1 MGGQTLTPTLSQGE
15 RERALPGRSPVD
27 TFAEMNAWLALPL
40 TLLLGQTPATDASPD
55 AQDPGFVLGAQSTQ
69 QQDPMREPSEEE
81 VRAAQELELQQLRA
95 EVATLRAQML
105 TQQEEDQN
113 RLQSLE
119 QQQATQQARATELE
133 QLRLE
138 RIASLA
144 RAYEWLISADQQ
156 LEIGE
161 RSIGPALI
169 FAQQELTNALATADE
184 SGRGQTVRLIQSAL
198 ARLSTVDDDVAQRNL
213 YVARRQLQAA
223 GIELHEAW
231 RLSINRQGTTLVNQ

>member
-1 MGGQTLTPTLSQGE
+1 MSL
-15 RERALPGRSPVD
+15 
-27 TFAEMNAWLALPL
+27 LALSL
-40 TLLLGQTPATDASPD
+40 TLFLGQTPAPTAAPQEAPPVEPA
-55 AQDPGFVLGAQSTQ
+55 AQQTQAPTLEELERTARELEVKQLRAQVELLQAELEAQRTQ
-69 QQDPMREPSEEE
+69 QQ
-81 VRAAQELELQQLRA
+81 
-95 EVATLRAQML
+95 
-105 TQQEEDQN
+105 TQQQEDQN

-169 FAQQELTNALATADE
+169 SARQELSTALATADE
-184 SGRGQTVRLIQSAL
+184 SGRGQTARLIQSAL

-213 YVARRQLQAA
+213 YVARRQLEAA

>member
-1 MGGQTLTPTLSQGE
+1 
-15 RERALPGRSPVD
+15 
-27 TFAEMNAWLALPL
+27 MNAWLALPL
-40 TLLLGQTPATDASPD
+40 TLLLGQTPATDEAP
-55 AQDPGFVLGAQSTQ
+55 T
-69 QQDPMREPSEEE
+69 REPSEEE

-95 EVATLRAQML
+95 EVATLRAQVL
-105 TQQEEDQN
+105 TQQEENQN

-138 RIASLA
+138 RVASLA

-169 FAQQELTNALATADE
+169 SARQELTNALATADE
-184 SGRGQTVRLIQSAL
+184 AGRGQTARLIQSAL

-213 YVARRQLQAA
+213 YVARRQLEAA
-223 GIELHEAW
+223 GLELHEAW
-231 RLSINRQGTTLVNQ
+231 RLSINRQGTTLVNP